1 MLQPY
6 AGILADAA
14 VPQKLAFLAF
24 AGAVIAA
31 MTITLGQLRRSPAR
45 ARPSALLAELR
56 LACPIV
62 GLLCAALNALHM
74 MQTTLSLPFAPTAKM
89 LAPGLLEMAALVA
102 AGALAGLIAVVLS
115 WVLEAHAGRQ
125 ALKP

>member
-6 AGILADAA
+6 AGIFANAA
-14 VPQKLAFLAF
+14 VPQKLVFLAF
-24 AGAVIAA
+24 AAAEIAA
-31 MTITLGQLRRSPAR
+31 VTITLRQLHRSPAL

-62 GLLCAALNALHM
+62 GLFCAALNALHM
-74 MQTTLSLPFAPTAKM
+74 MQTTLTLPFAPTAKM

-102 AGALAGLIAVVLS
+102 AGALAGLIAVAMN
-115 WVLEAHAGRQ
+115 WVLEARLGRR
-125 ALKP
+125 ALSP